1 MDALTTAPAAAPPLG
16 PRLGLLTKLSYG
28 TGSLAIGVG
37 FYALSGSVLQYYLNQ
52 VVRLPALLVGT
63 ALAAS
68 LTVDAM
74 IDPLVG
80 QWSDNFRS
88 RLGRRHPFMYVAAL
102 LAAVS
107 FYFLWHAPA
116 ALSGNALLAYMLALL
131 IAVRI
136 SGSLYEIPSNALM
149 PELAPDYDQRTV
161 LSSFR
166 FFFFVVGAA
175 VLSVL
180 LNNVFLRKDAAHPL
194 GLLNRDGY
202 AQFAVVGA
210 LVAFSAMIVSCI
222 GTQNRIAHLHAPP
235 RRSVTLAMTWREIR
249 ATLGN
254 PSLLVLLAS
263 GLFGGVAAGMRGG
276 LDNYFYTHFWML
288 KPQQI
293 GVLIPLGLVG
303 SVVSVFVAPVLSRR
317 LGKKMTMIALFT
329 GSTISSLAPITL
341 KLVGLMPPNGSPW
354 VMVILG
360 LDAVLVAT
368 LAISGFIIIISMVA
382 DVVEDNAVKTGRR
395 AEGLLFATQGLL
407 PKFTAG
413 IGAFLAGA
421 LVSAVHFPT
430 HALQGTVPTALMRHL
445 VLLFLPGYAVLVG
458 LSIVVLIFYRI
469 DKDAHERNLEQL
481 RQAAALADAALTT
494 QSEAGVSPLN
504 RTV

>member
-1 MDALTTAPAAAPPLG
+1 
-16 PRLGLLTKLSYG
+16 
-28 TGSLAIGVG
+28 
-37 FYALSGSVLQYYLNQ
+37 
-52 VVRLPALLVGT
+52 
-63 ALAAS
+63 
-68 LTVDAM
+68 
-74 IDPLVG
+74 
-80 QWSDNFRS
+80 
-88 RLGRRHPFMYVAAL
+88 
-102 LAAVS
+102 
-107 FYFLWHAPA
+107 
-116 ALSGNALLAYMLALL
+116 
-131 IAVRI
+131 
-136 SGSLYEIPSNALM
+136 
-149 PELAPDYDQRTV
+149 
-161 LSSFR
+161 
-166 FFFFVVGAA
+166 
-175 VLSVL
+175 
-180 LNNVFLRKDAAHPL
+180 
-194 GLLNRDGY
+194 
-202 AQFAVVGA
+202 VGA
-210 LVAFSAMIVSCI
+210 LVAFTAMIISCI

-293 GVLIPLGLVG
+293 GLLIPLGLVG

-317 LGKKMTMIALFT
+317 LGKKMTMVTLFT

-341 KLVGLMPPNGSPW
+341 KLVGLMPPDGSPW
-354 VMVILG
+354 VMIILG

-368 LAISGFIIIISMVA
+368 LAISGFIIILSMVA

-421 LVSAVHFPT
+421 LVAAVHFPT
-430 HALQGTVPTALMRHL
+430 HAIQGTVPAALMRHL

-481 RQAAALADAALTT
+481 RQAAALADVALTGEA
-494 QSEAGVSPLN
+494 EAGVSPLN

>member
-1 MDALTTAPAAAPPLG
+1 MSAALPTEPPPL
-16 PRLGLLTKLSYG
+16 RLSTKLSYG
-28 TGSLAIGVG
+28 TGSLAIGAS

-63 ALAAS
+63 ALALS
-68 LTVDAM
+68 LIVDAL

-88 RLGRRHPFMYVAAL
+88 RWGRRHPFMYVGAFLAAL
-102 LAAVS
+102 S

-116 ALSGNALLAYMLALL
+116 ALSGNALLVYMLVVL
-131 IAVRI
+131 IAVRL

-175 VLSVL
+175 ALSVL
-180 LNNVFLRKDAAHPL
+180 LNAVFLRKDASHPL
-194 GLLNRDGY
+194 GLLNREGY

-210 LVAFSAMIVSCI
+210 SVMFVAIIISCL
-222 GTQNRIAHLHAPP
+222 GTQSRVAHLHSPP
-235 RRSVTLAMTWREIR
+235 KRPMSLAVTWREIR
-249 ATLGN
+249 ATLSN
-254 PSLLVLLAS
+254 PSLIVLLAS

-276 LDNYFYTHFWML
+276 LDNYLYTHFWML
-288 KPQQI
+288 KPQQL
-293 GVLIPLGLVG
+293 GLLIPLGLLG

-317 LGKKMTMIALFT
+317 LGKKMTMVTLFT
-329 GSTISSLAPITL
+329 GSTISSLAPIAL
-341 KLVGLMPPNGSPW
+341 KLVGLMPPDGSPW

-360 LDAVLVAT
+360 IDAVVVAA
-368 LAISGFIIIISMVA
+368 LAISGFIIILSMVA
-382 DVVEDNAVKTGRR
+382 DVVEDNAVKTGHR
-395 AEGLLFATQGLL
+395 AEGLLFATNGLL

-430 HALQGTVPTALMRHL
+430 HAAQGTVPAALMRHL
-445 VLLFLPGYAVLVG
+445 VLLFLPGYAILVA
-458 LSIVVLIFYRI
+458 LSILVLIFYRI
-469 DKDAHERNLEQL
+469 DRESHERNLEQL

-494 QSEAGVSPLN
+494 EAESGVTPLS

>member
-1 MDALTTAPAAAPPLG
+1 MSIASSLDQPPLRFG
-16 PRLGLLTKLSYG
+16 TRLSYG
-28 TGSLAIGVG
+28 TGAFAIGVG
-37 FYALSGSVLQYYLNQ
+37 YYALSGSVLQYYLNQ
-52 VVRLPALLVGT
+52 VVRLPPLLVGT
-63 ALAAS
+63 ALAVS
-68 LTVDAM
+68 LIVDAL

-88 RLGRRHPFMYVAAL
+88 RLGRRHPFMYGAAFL
-102 LAAVS
+102 SAVS

-116 ALSGNALLAYMLALL
+116 ALAGNALLAYMLALL

-136 SGSLYEIPSNALM
+136 SGSLHEIPSNALM

-180 LNNVFLRKDAAHPL
+180 LNNVFLRKDASHPL

-202 AQFAVVGA
+202 AEFAVVGA
-210 LVAFSAMIVSCI
+210 SVMFISVMISCL
-222 GTQNRIAHLHAPP
+222 GTQSRVAHLHSPP
-235 RRSVTLAMTWREIR
+235 ERPVTLALTWAEIQT
-249 ATLGN
+249 TLAN
-254 PSLLVLLAS
+254 PSLIVLLAS
-263 GLFGGVAAGMRGG
+263 GLFGGIAAGMRGG
-276 LDNYFYTHFWML
+276 LDNYFYTHFWLL

-293 GVLIPLGLVG
+293 GVLIPLGLLG

-317 LGKKMTMIALFT
+317 LGKKMTMVTLFT
-329 GSTISSLAPITL
+329 GSTITSLTPIAL
-341 KLVGLMPPNGSPW
+341 KLVGLMPPDGSPW
-354 VMVILG
+354 VMIILG
-360 LDAVLVAT
+360 IDAVVVTA
-368 LAISGFIIIISMVA
+368 LAISGFIIIQSMVA
-382 DVVEDNAVKTGRR
+382 DVVEDNAVKSGRR

-407 PKFTAG
+407 PKFTTG

-421 LVSAVHFPT
+421 LVSAVRFPT
-430 HALQGTVPTALMRHL
+430 HAAQGTVPPALMRHL
-445 VLLFLPGYAVLVG
+445 ALLFLPGYTVLVA

-469 DKDAHERNLEQL
+469 DRHAHERNLEQL
-481 RQAAALADAALTT
+481 REAAALADIVLT
-494 QSEAGVSPLN
+494 SESDAGVSPMN